1 MKKFFILSALVSMSF
16 VACTADK
23 EQFGNLIS
31 DGQELY
37 AGFDALSRT
46 YVEDNTYLRWHED
59 DRLTAFYGNTLNR
72 QYKFKGQTGDNSGS
86 FSHVPSGDLETGN
99 AFDRI
104 YAVYPYDET
113 ATITDEGI
121 ISLTLP
127 AVQQYAENSF
137 GKGANTMIAVTENL
151 EDTFLAFKN
160 ACGYLKLK
168 LYAPEGGVVKSIEVK
183 GNNNEKIAGNATA
196 TMAFGE
202 APVVTMADDA
212 TTSITLDCGDGISL
226 GTTAET
232 ATEFWVVIP
241 EVTFTEGITIT
252 VTDSFD
258 ATFTQSTD
266 KEVIIER
273 NAIQPMA
280 ALKFEGIKAQ
290 PNNEIWYTTSNGE
303 SIDLNLTDEY
313 DGEFF
318 FGANVV
324 SNEYKDGK
332 GVITFDG
339 DIVKIDGNNSM
350 SYKGP
355 FIGQDQLTSI
365 AIPNSVSTIKGF
377 YGCSALM
384 NITIPDSVTSIG
396 SGAFSGCTSLTN
408 AAIGNRVNSIGS
420 SAFYGCT
427 SLTHIT
433 IPHGVLT
440 IADSAFSGCS
450 SLCKVDIPKS
460 VISIGKSAFSGCTNL
475 SNITIHDT
483 LTSLGTKAFYK
494 SGITSL
500 QIPDG
505 CITNIGS
512 ETFSECRSLIDVEI
526 GNGVTTIDAFAF
538 RYCTHLKRVILPT
551 TITTIGQYAFY
562 DNPSLKTIYL
572 KANDIPAIYYHFNS
586 SVHGAS
592 FPFNQGMIIFVTHKA
607 YEAITNLNGST
618 AGSNLRNWYHWKDYI
633 QSYEF

>member
-183 GNNNEKIAGNATA
+183 GNKNEKIAGAAIATI
-196 TMAFGE
+196 AFGE
-202 APVVTMADDA
+202 APVVTMSDEA
-212 TTSITLDCGDGISL
+212 TTAITVECGEGVTL
-226 GTTAET
+226 GQTAET

-252 VTDSFD
+252 VTNSFGT
-258 ATFTQSTD
+258 TFTKSTD
-266 KEVIIER
+266 NEVVIER
-273 NAIQPMA
+273 NTIQPMA
-280 ALKFEGIKAQ
+280 AVVFDMLYEVGRVVTYGGADGVVYYVDDSVVKIISVKESSQTWGQYGFKTNARDFSDGYVNVQTIISSYGYIYGGAFEWCAGYGNTWYLPAY
-290 PNNEIWYTTSNGE
+290 NEWAKDIYVNLVTINESLSTNGH
-303 SIDLNLTDEY
+303 SIISGKYWCSHEY
-313 DGEFF
+313 D
-318 FGANVV
+318 
-324 SNEYKDGK
+324 
-332 GVITFDG
+332 
-339 DIVKIDGNNSM
+339 
-350 SYKGP
+350 SYEAYVCQILDEISCILK
-355 FIGQDQLTSI
+355 
-365 AIPNSVSTIKGF
+365 AKNSTIK
-377 YGCSALM
+377 
-384 NITIPDSVTSIG
+384 VR
-396 SGAFSGCTSLTN
+396 
-408 AAIGNRVNSIGS
+408 AI
-420 SAFYGCT
+420 A
-427 SLTHIT
+427 
-433 IPHGVLT
+433 
-440 IADSAFSGCS
+440 
-450 SLCKVDIPKS
+450 
-460 VISIGKSAFSGCTNL
+460 VIRK
-475 SNITIHDT
+475 
-483 LTSLGTKAFYK
+483 
-494 SGITSL
+494 
-500 QIPDG
+500 
-505 CITNIGS
+505 
-512 ETFSECRSLIDVEI
+512 
-526 GNGVTTIDAFAF
+526 
-538 RYCTHLKRVILPT
+538 
-551 TITTIGQYAFY
+551 
-562 DNPSLKTIYL
+562 
-572 KANDIPAIYYHFNS
+572 
-586 SVHGAS
+586 
-592 FPFNQGMIIFVTHKA
+592 
-607 YEAITNLNGST
+607 
-618 AGSNLRNWYHWKDYI
+618 
-633 QSYEF
+633 